1 MSFFAAFLTDFSAFA
16 PPAFL
21 PPPFFPLVALLTVFL
36 TSFETTLL
44 PGDGVIFC
52 TDGLIEA
59 HNPKGEMFGSPRL
72 RKLVGE
78 HSTSGTDL
86 TTFLVQKLEQFTGE
100 GREQEDD
107 ITLLTLQRSAP
118 RSSTSG

>member
-16 PPAFL
+16 PPVFL

-72 RKLVGE
+72 RRLVSE
-78 HSTSGTDL
+78 HQRVEKGL
-86 TTFLVQKLEQFTGE
+86 TAILIEELERFTGE
-100 GREQEDD
+100 GIEQEDD
-107 ITLLTLQRSAP
+107 ITLVELQRSGTG
-118 RSSTSG
+118 R